1 MQVRLDGDAQTGGD
15 KSDEEIDNT
24 SANGAV
30 TLKRSDHSE
39 WTGKKVVQTLHATA
53 CGAAMRIDSALAS
66 NFENFKKQTENVHLN
81 LHIEKLPA
89 GATGLLA
96 ELYDEEPLSAASRS
110 VMREAKAAGIPAAVS
125 YATVKPSG
133 PKKAPP
139 TKGEM
144 DAAAAQRVA
153 DAHKWAKDRGD
164 AIKGVTAVAKVKAE
178 DEAQDWFKALCI
190 TLRSPSLP
198 TPT

>member
-1 MQVRLDGDAQTGGD
+1 MTGTSLSVHDDFRSGRAATKLLMLPGSQTLAAWSKDGKSCVLRGSTFAHEDSEDAQWFRQFQIEVNGVNVLDVERPAPYASMQVRLDGDAQSGGD

-66 NFENFKKQTENVHLN
+66 NFENFKKQAENVHLN

-89 GATGLLA
+89 AATGLLA
-96 ELYDEEPLSAASRS
+96 ELYDGEPLSAASRS
-110 VMREAKAAGIPAAVS
+110 HA
-125 YATVKPSG
+125 
-133 PKKAPP
+133 
-139 TKGEM
+139 
-144 DAAAAQRVA
+144 
-153 DAHKWAKDRGD
+153 RG
-164 AIKGVTAVAKVKAE
+164 
-178 DEAQDWFKALCI
+178 
-190 TLRSPSLP
+190 
-198 TPT
+198 